1 MQIDATRKGKEKGF
15 FDVMTDSL
23 ASREGM
29 RTVLVRPTALAL
41 DWTSYVQGELSPEW
55 KEVNQFT
62 KNTSKMFSVASL
74 PEKVGKFAHSVSK
87 FREKEFSIG
96 LCFDVTLKAAAIPGP
111 VCDGLRLG
119 VETKV
124 ISVSETQWKILKVVG
139 KVSSIVTLIQGLRFL
154 WTEVNHIAQNRI
166 SSPELS
172 LEERAK
178 ESQKITLSLMKLGMS
193 VSLVALAA
201 LGLTAFFF
209 EVVVAPWLFL
219 CFSTLLLVLSL
230 SSLFYEK
237 IEQPY
242 AD

>member
-1 MQIDATRKGKEKGF
+1 MQIDTTKKSKEKSF
-15 FDVMTDSL
+15 FDVMTGSL

-29 RTVLVRPTALAL
+29 QNILIRPARLAF
-41 DWTSYVQGELSPEW
+41 DWTDYTQGGLSTEL
-55 KEVNQFT
+55 KEMNQFT

-74 PEKVGKFAHSVSK
+74 PEKVGKFVHSVSK
-87 FREKEFSIG
+87 FYESEFSIG
-96 LCFDVTLKAAAIPGP
+96 LCFDTTLKAAAIPGP

-124 ISVSETQWKILKVVG
+124 ISVSETQWNILKNVG
-139 KVSSIVTLIQGLRFL
+139 KVSSILTLIQGLRFL
-154 WTEVNHIAQNRI
+154 WTEVNRIAQNRI
-166 SSPELS
+166 SSPELNVD
-172 LEERAK
+172 ERAK
-178 ESQKITLSLMKLGMS
+178 ESQKITLSLMKLGVS

-209 EVVVAPWLFL
+209 EVVVASWLFL

-237 IEQPY
+237 IVDPY
-242 AD
+242 TC